1 MAWFWSAV
9 SCYNNAKK
17 LVLKIHDY
25 CMNLPTYGANK
36 NYNSLFKLADI
47 NWFIIMQ
54 HKRKIV
60 GHALFEPVKVSAGV
74 EIYP

>member
-1 MAWFWSAV
+1 
-9 SCYNNAKK
+9 
-17 LVLKIHDY
+17 
-25 CMNLPTYGANK
+25 MNLPTYGANR

-47 NWFIIMQ
+47 NSFIVMQ
-54 HKRKIV
+54 HKRKIA